1 MTTRTDTQG
10 STKLADADVDELTK
24 LGSSVGELERD
35 AMAQSW
41 NLRALGK
48 IVIQAS
54 RRADAY
60 ARLDAALGSPHVTAQ
75 QADHCQPPLR

>member
-10 STKLADADVDELTK
+10 STKLADADVDQSTK
-24 LGSSVGELERD
+24 LRSNVDELERD
-35 AMAQSW
+35 AMARYW

-54 RRADAY
+54 RRTDAY
-60 ARLDAALGSPHVTAQ
+60 ARLDAALA
-75 QADHCQPPLR
+75 RYI